1 MKISMF
7 SFIETAGTI
16 MLSASLL
23 KILSSRHLLRKTSLR
38 LQVLTELLLPGRSNH
53 LSVRSE
59 LYMPSD
65 PIAVFLYLFFAFVI
79 LIAFSMFVLSVYL
92 LIRWIRAYFN
102 KQGKPYRIRIG
113 IAMLVI
119 SIVFLVFVCAELLP
133 QLNWPFG

>member
-1 MKISMF
+1 
-7 SFIETAGTI
+7 
-16 MLSASLL
+16 
-23 KILSSRHLLRKTSLR
+23 
-38 LQVLTELLLPGRSNH
+38 
-53 LSVRSE
+53 
-59 LYMPSD
+59 MPSD

-79 LIAFSMFVLSVYL
+79 LIAFSMFVLSVFL

>member
-1 MKISMF
+1 
-7 SFIETAGTI
+7 
-16 MLSASLL
+16 
-23 KILSSRHLLRKTSLR
+23 
-38 LQVLTELLLPGRSNH
+38 
-53 LSVRSE
+53 
-59 LYMPSD
+59 MPSD
-65 PIAVFLYLFFAFVI
+65 PIAVFLYLFFTLVI
-79 LIAFSMFVLSVYL
+79 LIAFSMFVLSVCL

>member
-1 MKISMF
+1 
-7 SFIETAGTI
+7 
-16 MLSASLL
+16 
-23 KILSSRHLLRKTSLR
+23 
-38 LQVLTELLLPGRSNH
+38 
-53 LSVRSE
+53 
-59 LYMPSD
+59 MPSD

-79 LIAFSMFVLSVYL
+79 LIAFSMFVLSVCL

-113 IAMLVI
+113 VAMLVI

>member
-1 MKISMF
+1 
-7 SFIETAGTI
+7 
-16 MLSASLL
+16 
-23 KILSSRHLLRKTSLR
+23 
-38 LQVLTELLLPGRSNH
+38 
-53 LSVRSE
+53 
-59 LYMPSD
+59 MPSD